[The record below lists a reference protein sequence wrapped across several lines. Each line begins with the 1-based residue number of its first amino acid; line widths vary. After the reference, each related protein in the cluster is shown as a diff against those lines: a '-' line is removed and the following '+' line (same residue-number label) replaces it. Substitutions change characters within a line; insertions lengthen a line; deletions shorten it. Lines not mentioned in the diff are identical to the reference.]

1 MASAESFPDVGSRV
15 TLCTSCGKVV
25 VAAMKKSPAS
35 AGKKV
40 AGSRLELQLAGNRD
54 RDASIFLVGMR
65 TAKQGTL
72 AGQTFTTLFLQS
84 LGDGDGYGYVG
95 VRERAS
101 SVWLMLALVRCGPV
115 PHSQA
120 PSCQNPAPK
129 VVGEEKVSARV
140 PSSIRA
146 GKLGAPSTW
155 ESFTFVP
162 AGGK

>member
-120 PSCQNPAPK
+120 PSSESGPQGGRRGKSQRQSAVIDPRRQARRALYVG
-129 VVGEEKVSARV
+129 VVHLCAR
-140 PSSIRA
+140 R
-146 GKLGAPSTW
+146 W
-155 ESFTFVP
+155 
-162 AGGK
+162 